1 MQSCPFRRRVRVSDN
16 TSGTFPRTIISRTLR
31 QSTSCNK
38 SETRWVQW
46 LVKCLTSEA
55 EETLEIMLKK
65 KQKWMRK
72 CVGEKERER
81 GKDGWRREGEWEGHN
96 DGERAVRKRLGGRE
110 GGRKKGKERGRE
122 GQRKRER
129 ESKATNC
136 KLVCEAVSDPNPY
149 LITIADLVQLQSLT
163 PDTISIIM
171 KLHYILPA
179 LPKVMYSCDTIN
191 SSLALVRH
199 SRMKTDVYMH
209 NNTHTHITCTNT
221 YYAYA
226 NTCMYARYTLILLTL
241 HHSKVGLL
249 LFCSSH

>member
-1 MQSCPFRRRVRVSDN
+1 M
-16 TSGTFPRTIISRTLR
+16 
-31 QSTSCNK
+31 
-38 SETRWVQW
+38 
-46 LVKCLTSEA
+46 
-55 EETLEIMLKK
+55 
-65 KQKWMRK
+65 
-72 CVGEKERER
+72 
-81 GKDGWRREGEWEGHN
+81 DGGWEGHN

-110 GGRKKGKERGRE
+110 GGREEEGKGEEEGGTEKKRERE
-122 GQRKRER
+122 RER

-171 KLHYILPA
+171 KLHNILPA

-209 NNTHTHITCTNT
+209 NNTHTH
-221 YYAYA
+221 Y
-226 NTCMYARYTLILLTL
+226 MY
-241 HHSKVGLL
+241 
-249 LFCSSH
+249 